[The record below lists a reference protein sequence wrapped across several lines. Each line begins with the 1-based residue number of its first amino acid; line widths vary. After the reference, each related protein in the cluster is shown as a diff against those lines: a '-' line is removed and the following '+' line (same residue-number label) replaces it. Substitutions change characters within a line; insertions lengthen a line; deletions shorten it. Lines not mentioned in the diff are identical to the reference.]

1 MEQYIYFLF
10 GILCMMAIIKMLLPA
25 PKVVKLHPTLDNYKD
40 VVYVDEVGKIYKYD
54 LITLP

>member
-1 MEQYIYFLF
+1 
-10 GILCMMAIIKMLLPA
+10 MMAIIKMLLPA